1 MNINTILSDLING
14 LMVGLLSLGVGY
26 LTYYIALASKNIK
39 AKTASIKDEQTRN
52 TIDKVLD
59 VLTNLIDINVESAQN
74 TIVKELKQTTVDGKL
89 DVDDAK
95 NVLSIVK
102 GKVIAQLSDSGKQAL
117 STIINDLEGYIES
130 KIEVS
135 LKNLKAKDGVTDATT
150 IVSDTIDNV
159 GAKASDSTIST
170 VQSSDVLLNATP
182 VVDSASENTS
192 VDNQTQTPVQ

>member
-1 MNINTILSDLING
+1 MDTNAILSDLVNG

-39 AKTASIKDEQTRN
+39 AKTASIKDEETRN

-59 VLTNLIDINVESAQN
+59 VLTNLIDTNVESAQN
-74 TIVKELKQTTVDGKL
+74 TIVKELKSTTVDGKL

-102 GKVIAQLSDSGKQAL
+102 GKILAQLSDSGKQAL
-117 STIINDLEGYIES
+117 STIINDLEGYVES

-135 LKNLKAKDGVTDATT
+135 LKELKAKSADTVSADGSNTNTIVTDNT
-150 IVSDTIDNV
+150 
-159 GAKASDSTIST
+159 DST
-170 VQSSDVLLNATP
+170 P
-182 VVDSASENTS
+182 
-192 VDNQTQTPVQ
+192 TQER